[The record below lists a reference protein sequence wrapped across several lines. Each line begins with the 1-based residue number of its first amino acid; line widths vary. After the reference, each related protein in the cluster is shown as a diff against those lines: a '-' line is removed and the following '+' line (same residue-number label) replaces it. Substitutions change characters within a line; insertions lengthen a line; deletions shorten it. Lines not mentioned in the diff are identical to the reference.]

1 MTTKKTDAM
10 NYCDPAA
17 SPKAAVN
24 DHPADKCLEAY
35 CERCNRAVDA
45 VCPGCRENVR
55 DGGTPSLPG
64 GTEHGPAQGSVL
76 SRAEFY
82 RRFITLIQNARNA
95 KFELGCYL
103 IATGDAY
110 ADGVSMTE
118 FAREWGVGKAT
129 VSKRCKIICAYLG
142 IEPNRRYMRDEA
154 TAEKFRESNRRPRR
168 VEG

>member
-1 MTTKKTDAM
+1 M

-45 VCPGCRENVR
+45 VCPGCRSNVSGEPQSANR
-55 DGGTPSLPG
+55 ESM
-64 GTEHGPAQGSVL
+64 GPAQGSVL

-129 VSKRCKIICAYLG
+129 VSKRCKIICSYLG

-154 TAEKFRESNRRPRR
+154 TAEKFRESNRRPRKMEPKR
-168 VEG
+168 KAEN